1 MAWPLF
7 LFSLHTAAE
16 FFFVGIE
23 RLPLLEQV
31 KTRKRE
37 IAVAV
42 IGSRMGSVGLPLTAG
57 GVLLPI
63 RRSLSVGGLGLRVR
77 MCVGGLLWLRHG
89 NGSFG
94 CRNIVCRLLI
104 VETLIKGICRELFAE
119 SGAVQYRHGVVV
131 DERNAVYAPLVGI
144 AENNIYAAVLQLG
157 CKIVLTR

>member
-16 FFFVGIE
+16 FFLVGIE

-57 GVLLPI
+57 GVLLSI
-63 RRSLSVGGLGLRVR
+63 RRRLSVGGLGLRIR
-77 MCVGGLLWLRHG
+77 MCVGGLLRLWHD
-89 NGSFG
+89 NGSVG
-94 CRNIVCRLLI
+94 KRNIVCRLLI
-104 VETLIKGICRELFAE
+104 VETLVECICREVLAE
-119 SGAVQYRHGVVV
+119 PGTVQYCHSVMIY
-131 DERNAVYAPLVGI
+131 ERNAVYAPLVGV
-144 AENNIYAAVLQLG
+144 AENNVDVSFFQS
-157 CKIVLTR
+157 

>member
-1 MAWPLF
+1 MARPLF

-23 RLPLLEQV
+23 RLPRLEQV

-42 IGSRMGSVGLPLTAG
+42 IRGGVGSGRLMLAAC

-63 RRSLSVGGLGLRVR
+63 RRCLSVSGLGLRIR
-77 MCVGGLLWLRHG
+77 MVVAVLLRFRHN
-89 NGSFG
+89 NGSVWI
-94 CRNIVCRLLI
+94 RHTVCRLLI

-119 SGAVQYRHGVVV
+119 A
-131 DERNAVYAPLVGI
+131 
-144 AENNIYAAVLQLG
+144 
-157 CKIVLTR
+157 